1 MNDCTISFIFH
12 KNKRK
17 LSLINYF
24 CKHLIKFKIYFTAHE
39 PQDVELQ
46 GKVLYCL
53 KKNFRDSKLTTEC
66 ENELANVLKEQAL
79 NYRLDPLLG
88 KLCKAEIQTIC
99 AVPNDS
105 ITNSDGQVN
114 FSIT

>member
-1 MNDCTISFIFH
+1 M
-12 KNKRK
+12 
-17 LSLINYF
+17 
-24 CKHLIKFKIYFTAHE
+24 
-39 PQDVELQ
+39 
-46 GKVLYCL
+46 LYCL
-53 KKNFRDSKLTTEC
+53 KDKFRESKLEKTC

-105 ITNSDGQVN
+105 ITNSDGQVILEFESYN
-114 FSIT
+114 IIY

>member
-1 MNDCTISFIFH
+1 MIKIQTPNCCISF
-12 KNKRK
+12 KVN
-17 LSLINYF
+17 
-24 CKHLIKFKIYFTAHE
+24 E

-46 GKVLYCL
+46 GKMLYCL
-53 KKNFRDSKLTTEC
+53 KEKFREFKLEKTC

-99 AVPNDS
+99 AVPNES
-105 ITNSDGQVN
+105 ITNSDGQVMQSN
-114 FSIT
+114 TLYLHHFRY